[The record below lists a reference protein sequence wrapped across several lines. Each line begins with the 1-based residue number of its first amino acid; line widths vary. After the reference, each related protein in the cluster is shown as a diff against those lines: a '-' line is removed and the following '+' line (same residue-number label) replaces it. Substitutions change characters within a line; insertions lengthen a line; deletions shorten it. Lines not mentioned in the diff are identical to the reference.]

1 MGSLRITLG
10 AGAAVAAALMPTAS
24 AADAQG
30 VFLTP
35 ASPTPGTGVRLS
47 VRGCAGA
54 TGSAV
59 SDAFAGDARLMGR
72 NGMLTG
78 GTRVSA
84 TAHPGRY
91 SVTVG
96 CDGREVEGVLTV
108 GGPKTSAPSA
118 ASATPQ
124 ARTSPAASASSAS
137 PAARASSSASAVP
150 TAPSSPVAP
159 VHAGGGATAPLSS
172 SDARS
177 AGPGVLQA
185 VIGLV
190 LAGVAAVVVIA
201 RTIRRGRGRE

>member
-10 AGAAVAAALMPTAS
+10 AGAVVAAVLAPTAS
-24 AADAQG
+24 AADVQG

-35 ASPTPGTGVRLS
+35 ASPTPGTGVRLA
-47 VRGCAGA
+47 VRGCAGTA
-54 TGSAV
+54 GSAA
-59 SDAFAGDARLMGR
+59 SDAFAGDARLVGR

-84 TAHPGRY
+84 TAHPGLY

-96 CDGREVEGVLTV
+96 CDGRKVEGVLTV
-108 GGPKTSAPSA
+108 SEPKAPAPSA
-118 ASATPQ
+118 TPHGPASPTASAFFGGP
-124 ARTSPAASASSAS
+124 AS
-137 PAARASSSASAVP
+137 PAARVSSGAPA
-150 TAPSSPVAP
+150 APSSPVAP

-185 VIGLV
+185 IIGLV
-190 LAGVAAVVVIA
+190 LASVAAVVVIA
-201 RTIRRGRGRE
+201 RSIRRGRGRE

>member
-10 AGAAVAAALMPTAS
+10 AGAVVAAALMPTAS

-30 VFLTP
+30 VFLAP
-35 ASPTPGTGVRLS
+35 ASASPGSGVRLS

-54 TGSAV
+54 TGSAA
-59 SDAFAGDARLMGR
+59 SDAFAGDARLVGR
-72 NGMLTG
+72 NGLLTG

-84 TAHPGRY
+84 TARPGVY
-91 SVTVG
+91 SVRVG
-96 CDGREVEGVLTV
+96 CDGREVQGVLTV
-108 GGPKTSAPSA
+108 GGPKVSAP
-118 ASATPQ
+118 SATPQ
-124 ARTSPAASASSAS
+124 APTSPAASSAS
-137 PAARASSSASAVP
+137 PGGSASPSSSGASAVP
-150 TAPSSPVAP
+150 AAPSSPVAP

-177 AGPGVLQA
+177 GGPGVLQA

-201 RTIRRGRGRE
+201 RSIRRGRGRE